1 MKRNYTASVEID
13 VTGDFVKVILNNNKL
28 YQVRRVVTTP
38 LFLHER
44 VAMLRL
50 TDINKT
56 VNGNIIGRKLS
67 DKLFTIYLTYDEF
80 RSMMLTGVNK

>member
-56 VNGNIIGRKLS
+56 VNGDIIGRKLS

-80 RSMMLTGVNK
+80 RSMLTGVNN

>member
-56 VNGNIIGRKLS
+56 VNGDIIGRKLS

-80 RSMMLTGVNK
+80 RIMMLTGVNK

>member
-56 VNGNIIGRKLS
+56 VNGDIIGRKLS

>member
-50 TDINKT
+50 TDINRT
-56 VNGNIIGRKLS
+56 ANGEIIGRKLS
-67 DKLFTIYLTYDEF
+67 DKLFTIYLTYVEF
-80 RSMMLTGVNK
+80 RNMMLTGVNK

>member
-50 TDINKT
+50 TDINRT
-56 VNGNIIGRKLS
+56 ANGEIIGRKLS

-80 RSMMLTGVNK
+80 RNMMLTGVNK

>member
-28 YQVRRVVTTP
+28 YQARRVVTTP

-56 VNGNIIGRKLS
+56 VNGDIIGRKLS

>member
-50 TDINKT
+50 TDINRT
-56 VNGNIIGRKLS
+56 ANGEIIGRKLS

>member
-56 VNGNIIGRKLS
+56 VNGDIIGRKLS

-80 RSMMLTGVNK
+80 RSMLTGVNK

>member
-56 VNGNIIGRKLS
+56 VNGDIIGRKLS
-67 DKLFTIYLTYDEF
+67 DKLFTIY
-80 RSMMLTGVNK
+80 

>member
-56 VNGNIIGRKLS
+56 ANGEIIGRKLS

-80 RSMMLTGVNK
+80 RNMMLTGVNK